1 MLETFFSKTIKWYL
15 IITGF
20 LTFTVL
26 TVAFWPKQ
34 TLTGQYGYTDNMLQ
48 GFEYWQVIY
57 QHWGIMVAGVGL
69 QLLLSIKYKEL
80 RLMAMAFSGFEKA
93 CFVYFFI
100 THIWIDKQEW
110 FWGWKMIFFHDSFV
124 TLYSLLFVVY
134 WLTRDKSKPSAHL
147 A

>member
-69 QLLLSIKYKEL
+69 QLLLSIGNHPKK
-80 RLMAMAFSGFEKA
+80 
-93 CFVYFFI
+93 
-100 THIWIDKQEW
+100 
-110 FWGWKMIFFHDSFV
+110 
-124 TLYSLLFVVY
+124 
-134 WLTRDKSKPSAHL
+134 
-147 A
+147 